1 MTPEAVKGYW
11 KVQLACLAI
20 LVVLI
25 AAVYI
30 NYDTSNISR
39 AADTT
44 PDSITIF
51 TTIES
56 ELITQFLAELNAKYP
71 DIIANIVQDSTN
83 IAFCR

>member
-1 MTPEAVKGYW
+1 
-11 KVQLACLAI
+11 LAI
-20 LVVLI
+20 LVILI
-25 AAVYI
+25 AAVYL
-30 NYDTSNISR
+30 NHETNNIGR
-39 AADTT
+39 VAGTA

-56 ELITQFLAELNAKYP
+56 ELITQFLAELNTKYP